1 MRILSK
7 SEVNVLSEIDDTPND
22 NTKKETSEEEK
33 TTGNHVSITW
43 SSEISP
49 GKKNSMAT
57 TGGTLGIIGFVLGW
71 IPIMGI
77 WFGFILGVLG
87 IIFSGIGLSRSS
99 KLEGSGKTFAILGL
113 ILSIIIVVLKLIPG
127 INLL

>member
-43 SSEISP
+43 SSEISSE
-49 GKKNSMAT
+49 KKNSMAT

-87 IIFSGIGLSRSS
+87 IIFSGIGLSRSA